1 MKKAHLA
8 LLLMC
13 MTSPLVAAK
22 EIEITEKLLKEKIDS
37 SAPNTLAIEA
47 SFLAVDLTRQSF
59 EDNFDLRLDGSAS
72 YAKTNENSYSAQ
84 MPVTSPTKFYKIGLT
99 KPLDSGVSL
108 GVNTFSEQITNSQV
122 TNGTKSGVGF
132 EVSVDLYKN
141 FLGRLTKS
149 QRNIFEEAAKRA
161 GNERDIQKKSFH
173 QNVRKIYWSLVANQ
187 EQINISNQLETFA
200 IKQLQDSKKRLKN
213 NIADI
218 GEVARYESQLADRK
232 ASIITLKYQR
242 ELYLQQIKELI
253 PELSDKQLKLGSYN
267 IKTAATQIFACTA
280 LISKFQE
287 PPMQYT
293 TYDEVLSSLRN
304 EYNDQ
309 RKITD
314 SYSDLNLQFNSEV
327 QRLGKTTGYGNSWS
341 EFSDNGKNAF
351 SAGVVLNIPL
361 GGSNKKSMEIK
372 KLLEKKRYLSQKEE
386 LVGKVNAYHNQIIKN
401 ILLLQEVMKQQQINS
416 TKLEQSFK
424 ESQKKYNQAR
434 LTVRELIQDQNQYF
448 SSNLL
453 EIKSQLQI
461 MTTLLDYFSVYTEIP
476 CELNI

>member
-8 LLLMC
+8 ILLMC
-13 MTSPLVAAK
+13 TTSPLLASTEV
-22 EIEITEKLLKEKIDS
+22 ILTEKLLKEKVDS

-59 EDNFDLRLDGSAS
+59 EDNFDLRLDGNAS
-72 YAKTNENSYSAQ
+72 YAKTNENSFSAQ
-84 MPVTSPTKFYKIGLT
+84 MPVTSPTKYYKLGLT
-99 KPLDSGVSL
+99 KPLDSGISL

-122 TNGTKSGVGF
+122 YNGTKTGVGF

-149 QRNIFEEAAKRA
+149 QRDVFEEAAKRA
-161 GNERDIQKKSFH
+161 GSERDIQKKSFH

-187 EQINISNQLETFA
+187 EQINISNQLEKFA
-200 IKQLQDSKKRLKN
+200 QTQLDDSKKRFKN
-213 NIADI
+213 NIADS

-232 ASIITLKYQR
+232 ANIITLKYQR
-242 ELYLQQIKELI
+242 EVYLQQIKELI
-253 PELSDKQLKLGSYN
+253 PELSNKQLKLGTYN
-267 IKTAATQIFACTA
+267 IKEAANQIFACTA

-293 TYDEVLSSLRN
+293 NYDEILANLRN
-304 EYNDQ
+304 EYDGQ
-309 RKITD
+309 RKLTN
-314 SYSDLNLQFNSEV
+314 SYSDMNIQFNSQL
-327 QRLGKTTGYGNSWS
+327 QRLGKTSGYGNSWS
-341 EFSDNGKNAF
+341 EFTDDGKNAF

-361 GGSNKKSMEIK
+361 GESNKKSMELK

-386 LVGKVNAYHNQIIKN
+386 LVGRVNAYHNQIIKN

-416 TKLEQSFK
+416 SKLELSFR